1 MEVIMK
7 QLQVMIEGSGRHI
20 HVTKECLEAL
30 FGAGFELEPKKF
42 LSQPGEFASNSKVDV
57 VGPKST
63 IKGVSIL
70 GPCRKFTQVEMA
82 FTDARTLG
90 INPPIRESGNI
101 EGSAPVTL
109 VGPAGKVDLAEG
121 AIVAK
126 RHLHIST
133 ADAEEYGIKNKEI
146 IQVKV
151 GGERSLIF
159 DEVVARVSDNFDTAV
174 HLDYDEINAAALFGD
189 NAVGTVLR

>member
-1 MEVIMK
+1 MK

-30 FGAGFELEPKKF
+30 FGEGYELEVRKY
-42 LSQPGEFASNSKVDV
+42 LSQPGEFASTAKVDV
-57 VGPKST
+57 VGPKGT

-70 GPCRKFTQVEMA
+70 GPCRKFTQVELS
-82 FTDARTLG
+82 FTDARILG

-101 EGSAPVTL
+101 AGSAPVTL
-109 VGPAGKVDLAEG
+109 VGPKGTVELKEG

-126 RHLHIST
+126 RHLHIT
-133 ADAEEYGIKNKEI
+133 PQDAEEFGIQDKEI
-146 IQVKV
+146 IQIKV
-151 GGERSLIF
+151 GGERALIF
-159 DEVVARVSDNFDTAV
+159 DEVVARVSEKYATAV

-189 NAVGTVLR
+189 NAVGIVLK